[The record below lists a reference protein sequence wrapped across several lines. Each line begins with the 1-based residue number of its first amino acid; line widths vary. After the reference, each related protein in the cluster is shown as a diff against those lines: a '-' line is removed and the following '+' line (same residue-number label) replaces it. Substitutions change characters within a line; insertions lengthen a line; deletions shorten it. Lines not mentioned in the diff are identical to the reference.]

1 MQPRRSKHLDHSA
14 RYSGRDM
21 RPGRRTAVLLI
32 DVINAFDFEGAS
44 ALIRGARRA
53 SLRIDALCRRA
64 RGEHLPV
71 IYVNDNFGRWR
82 SDFATT
88 IRECTKPGL
97 PGRDVCE
104 RLRPLP
110 GDYFILKPLHSGFY
124 STPLE
129 LLLRRL
135 DIHSLILTGFA
146 ANLCVLFTANDAHM
160 RGYRIVVPR
169 DCTAANSP
177 ALARGALSHIRTAL
191 AADTRPSSE
200 IDFDALEHQRR
211 QLRDQTL

>member
-1 MQPRRSKHLDHSA
+1 MSA
-14 RYSGRDM
+14 SQHRA
-21 RPGRRTAVLLI
+21 GRRTAVLLI

-53 SLRIDALCRRA
+53 SIRIDTLCRRA
-64 RGEHLPV
+64 RELHLPI

-129 LLLRRL
+129 LLLRHL
-135 DIHSLILTGFA
+135 GIQSLILTGFA
-146 ANLCVLFTANDAHM
+146 ANICLLFTANDARM
-160 RGYRIVVPR
+160 RGYRLVVPR

-177 ALARGALSHIRTAL
+177 PLARGALSHIRTVL
-191 AADTRPSSE
+191 GGDVRLSSDV
-200 IDFDALEHQRR
+200 DFDALEHQRKKR
-211 QLRDQTL
+211 RDQTL